1 MIAERIRDGALR
13 VLADDPLAG
22 MGRIAAEA
30 GVGRA
35 TLYRHYAGREE
46 LIEALRDQVR
56 AEFRAL
62 VADAELEQDDPIE
75 ALTRFVNALWDL
87 RDRYGVIAP
96 ARDEGTE
103 RRAALLWRPL
113 HRLVTRAQEAGEI
126 ADDLP
131 PAWVA
136 ASLRAL
142 VRAAAAEVD
151 AGRLARRDAP
161 ALVVRQLLQGA
172 RP

>member
-1 MIAERIRDGALR
+1 VIADRIRDGALR
-13 VLADDPLAG
+13 VLADDPHAG
-22 MGRIAAEA
+22 MGRIAAGA

-46 LIEALRDQVR
+46 LIDALRDDVR

-62 VADAELEQDDPIE
+62 VAQAELEEGDPVE
-75 ALTRFVNALWDL
+75 ALTRFVTGLWHL
-87 RDRYGVIAP
+87 RERYAVITP
-96 ARDEGTE
+96 PRDDTTE
-103 RRAALLWRPL
+103 RRAAMLWRPL
-113 HRLVTRAQEAGEI
+113 HRLVVRAQESGDI
-126 ADDLP
+126 AQDLP

-161 ALVVRQLLQGA
+161 ALVVRQLLRGA